1 MTIQELINNSLQE
14 TQTLID
20 EMPHE
25 ETYRRMAGLI
35 SDALL
40 PDKTT
45 LFNYTNYDIFV
56 ILIDYCNYNVYD
68 HNTTIALTSEV
79 ESIVNS
85 WTYSDV
91 DTLDSICNP
100 EKNDLDTVI
109 DTIYKLRLNSNFVNY
124 ELRPAFRVLC
134 NFLLFKHNIEQQK
147 AKRINSGVLKI
158 AYRNTDIEVL
168 MKILREDV
176 DKVCYDERMDL
187 LQKRLATTLEVQ
199 EYLNSG
205 KLYTLTEMIDDW
217 HRYLEPNLLAEIYN
231 IIFNNI
237 QIEYNK
243 ASETNLQLTYTI
255 NRTPLVSYLYTN
267 KINPKDVH
275 NLKELN
281 EIDYNILIKRIEF
294 FKSLNIPL
302 IEILNNYQEYLLTL
316 KESTINT
323 FTYYLNKNIL
333 SKETILKD
341 ITILNKELTI
351 QTNYEILKPII
362 DFNNIYYQDTILLLN
377 SRTLRDRISILKE
390 YNLNQNNLTYLL
402 ANYNYLYIYDLLIE
416 NKIPTYLFINI
427 CKTYNPLLTIKK
439 IIICQEINEPYE
451 TERHLLPKEIKDIN
465 SFYIPDEEIDNYLN
479 KRYIPNTKE
488 TPSIN
493 DITKDPIIMSLDESY
508 RHGDVYIFDKV
519 RISRP
524 KVLKYLQ
531 TTKQDI
537 KDNIYLAIITSSILS
552 EEELLNI
559 QYCLKKHFMI
569 K

>member
-1 MTIQELINNSLQE
+1 MTINELINTSLQE

-68 HNTTIALTSEV
+68 HNTTMALTSEV

-85 WTYSDV
+85 WTYDDI

-147 AKRINSGVLKI
+147 AKKINNGVLRI

-168 MKILREDV
+168 MKILKEDV
-176 DKVCYDERMDL
+176 DKVCYDERIDL

-199 EYLNSG
+199 DYLNDG
-205 KLYTLTEMIDDW
+205 RLYTLTEMKDNW
-217 HRYLEPNLLAEIYN
+217 HRYLDPNLLAEIYN
-231 IIFNNI
+231 IIFNNM
-237 QIEYNK
+237 QTEYNK
-243 ASETNLQLTYTI
+243 ESETNQQLTYTI

-281 EIDYNILIKRIEF
+281 EIDYNLLIKRIEF
-294 FKSLNIPL
+294 FKTLNIPL

-323 FTYYLNKNIL
+323 FTYFINKNIL
-333 SKETILKD
+333 TKETILKD
-341 ITILNKELTI
+341 ITILKKELTI
-351 QTNYEILKPII
+351 QTNYEILKQII

-390 YNLNQNNLTYLL
+390 YNLHQNNLTYLL
-402 ANYNYLYIYDLLIE
+402 TNYNYLYIYDLLIE

-427 CKTYNPLLTIKK
+427 CKTYNPLLTLKK
-439 IIICQEINEPYE
+439 IIICQEINTPYE
-451 TERHLLPKEIKDIN
+451 TERHLLIREIRDIN
-465 SFYIPDEEIDNYLN
+465 KFYIPDNEIDNYLN

-493 DITKDPIIMSLDESY
+493 DITKDPTIISLDEEY
-508 RHGDVYIFDKV
+508 RHGDVYIFNKV

-524 KVLKYLQ
+524 RVLKYLQ
-531 TTKQDI
+531 TTRHNI
-537 KDNIYLAIITSSILS
+537 KDNLYLAIITSSILS
-552 EEELLNI
+552 EDDLLNI

>member
-25 ETYRRMAGLI
+25 ETYRRMAKLI

-40 PDKTT
+40 PDKTN
-45 LFNYTNYDIFV
+45 LYNYTNYDIFV

-68 HNTTIALTSEV
+68 HNTTISLTSEV

-109 DTIYKLRLNSNFVNY
+109 DTIYKLKLNSNFVNY

-451 TERHLLPKEIKDIN
+451 TERHLLIREIRDIN
-465 SFYIPDEEIDNYLN
+465 KFYIPDNEIDNYLN

>member
-25 ETYRRMAGLI
+25 ETYRRMAKLI

-40 PDKTT
+40 PDKTN
-45 LFNYTNYDIFV
+45 LYNYTNYDIFV

-68 HNTTIALTSEV
+68 HNTTIELTSEV

-109 DTIYKLRLNSNFVNY
+109 DTIYKLKLNSNFVNY

>member
-25 ETYRRMAGLI
+25 ETYRRMAKLI

-40 PDKTT
+40 PDKTN
-45 LFNYTNYDIFV
+45 LYNYTNYDIFV

-109 DTIYKLRLNSNFVNY
+109 DTIYKLKLNSNFVNY

-323 FTYYLNKNIL
+323 FTYYINKNIL